1 MYHARAM
8 PAERQFDAVVIGS
21 GPNGLAA
28 AITLAQAGR
37 KVVVLEAEP
46 TIGGGT
52 RSAELILPGFMH
64 DLCAAVVPLALASP
78 FFRTLPLAKHGLAF
92 IQPDAPL
99 AHPLDDGTAI
109 VVERSVQQTAAG
121 LGCDASAYARLFGP
135 LARDWTKLEP
145 LLLGAF
151 AFPKHPFAAARFGI
165 NALLPAT
172 VLAKW
177 KFRDV
182 RARALFAG
190 LAAHSVLPLEDLP
203 SAAIGLVIGILA
215 HVSGWPLVRGGMQR
229 LADALA
235 AHLRS
240 LSCEIR
246 TSVRVE
252 SISRTGFSLS
262 RNRAQIAEAVG
273 DFEAVP
279 RAPQPAG
286 GFTGQAEACPTTA
299 DALIL
304 CDVSPRQ
311 LAAIAGTRFTPSF
324 RASLERYR
332 YGPGVCKVD
341 WALDA
346 PIPWKTRDCSRA
358 GTVHIGGTLEEIAA
372 SERAVWR
379 GTESGAPFV
388 ILVQPTLF
396 DPSRAPAGKHTAWA
410 YCHVPNGSTKDMSGV
425 IEAQVERFAPGFRA
439 RILARSVVL
448 PADLQQHNANLIGGD
463 IGGGA
468 VTLSQFF
475 TRPTRRLY
483 ATTDPRIFLCSASTP
498 PGGGVHG
505 LCGHLAAKRALR

>member
-1 MYHARAM
+1 MAHLNTAIGDAVRDSMYHARAM
-8 PAERQFDAVVIGS
+8 PAKRQFDAVVIGS

-37 KVVVLEAEP
+37 KVVVFEAEP

-52 RSAELILPGFMH
+52 RSAELTLSGFTH
-64 DLCAAVVPLALASP
+64 DVCAAVVPLALASP

-99 AHPLDDGTAI
+99 AHPFDDDTAI
-109 VVERSVQQTAAG
+109 IVERSVQQTAAG
-121 LGCDASAYARLFGP
+121 LGRDAAAYAALFGP
-135 LARDWTKLEP
+135 LTRDWTKLEP
-145 LLLGAF
+145 LLLGTF
-151 AFPKHPFAAARFGI
+151 AFPKHPFVAARFGI

-172 VLAKW
+172 TLAKW

-182 RARALFAG
+182 RPRALFAG
-190 LAAHSVLPLEDLP
+190 LAAHSVLPLEDSP
-203 SAAIGLVIGILA
+203 SAAIGLVVGILA
-215 HVSGWPLVRGGMQR
+215 HASGWPLVRGGMQK

-235 AHLRS
+235 GHLRS
-240 LSCEIR
+240 LGGEIR
-246 TSVRVE
+246 TGERVA
-252 SISRTGFSLS
+252 SLDS
-262 RNRAQIAEAVG
+262 
-273 DFEAVP
+273 FP
-279 RAPQPAG
+279 PS
-286 GFTGQAEACPTTA
+286 
-299 DALIL
+299 ALIL
-304 CDVSPRQ
+304 SDVSPRQ
-311 LAAIAGTRFTPSF
+311 LAAIAGSRFTPSF

-332 YGPGVCKVD
+332 YGPGVCKAD

-346 PIPWKTRDCSRA
+346 PIPWKARDCARA

-372 SERAVWR
+372 SERAAWGGIRSETSR
-379 GTESGAPFV
+379 GAESTAPFV

-396 DPSRAPAGKHTAWA
+396 DPSRAPAGKHIAWA
-410 YCHVPNGSTKDMSGV
+410 YCHVPNGSTKDMSSV

-439 RILARSVVL
+439 RILARNVML

-505 LCGHLAAKRALR
+505 LCGYLAAKRALR